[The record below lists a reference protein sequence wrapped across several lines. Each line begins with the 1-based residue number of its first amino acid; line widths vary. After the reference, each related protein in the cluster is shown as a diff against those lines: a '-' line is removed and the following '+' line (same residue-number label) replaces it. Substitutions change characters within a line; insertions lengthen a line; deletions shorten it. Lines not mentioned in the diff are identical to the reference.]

1 MDCKKFTTKNKLII
15 LKSIFMKNLQSF
27 GVQELNANDM
37 KTVNGGGWISRL
49 KKVAEWIGV
58 FDAIDDFAEGW
69 NSVEP
74 AC

>member
-1 MDCKKFTTKNKLII
+1 
-15 LKSIFMKNLQSF
+15 MKNLQSF